1 MAKKTRTELSTLAI
15 NTNLPDNTTELI
27 TPTTERA
34 QLTDERESV
43 VNYKDDLGGVS
54 NAGKF
59 ITVAT
64 DGESLTMVDEPTGE
78 LSGSGVSLQVALWDG
93 TKVLTGEAEFIY
105 TAGRLE
111 LNKIEI
117 KGVSPK
123 LSINASTS
131 GDPILDFQDSGN
143 TKAELF
149 YDTVFGDEKFVIRAY
164 GVDTVFERA
173 AGTPTL
179 TIDGT
184 TGAATFSAGVN
195 VNGSTL
201 GGTLSV
207 TGDDSV
213 YAAIFKGGT
222 TVSSSYGPY
231 IRAGSD
237 SSDIAFQ
244 VRDVT
249 EADLFFRIRGD
260 GSVLIPNGVVFN
272 NNSVTGDKTS
282 VTLNAYEE
290 GTWTPTLASSV
301 GSLGSSYSSSG
312 TYTRIGRWIE
322 LAVDFTFTSTGTGGG
337 VLYITNAPFISNTN
351 TASGSGVIPILG
363 TSLNV
368 WWYTGTTNIGMYTYS
383 GSFAGSTYNTRL
395 QIGYE
400 TT

>member
-173 AGTPTL
+173 VGTPSL
-179 TIDGT
+179 TITSG
-184 TGAATFSAGVN
+184 GAATFSG
-195 VNGSTL
+195 
-201 GGTLSV
+201 SV
-207 TGDDSV
+207 TV
-213 YAAIFKGGT
+213 NKAI
-222 TVSSSYGPY
+222 S
-231 IRAGSD
+231 
-237 SSDIAFQ
+237 
-244 VRDVT
+244 
-249 EADLFFRIRGD
+249 
-260 GSVLIPNGVVFN
+260 IPNSNVAPTGGGIYQGSSTIQIRSGTSGFTVN
-272 NNSVTGDKTS
+272 NNANTIVNFKVEDSGLATFSNGIKFGTGA
-282 VTLNAYEE
+282 TLDAYEE
-290 GTWTPTLASSV
+290 GTWTPIV
-301 GSLGSSYSSSG
+301 SSG
-312 TYTRIGRWIE
+312 YTSVTYVALQTQGNYTRIGNVVNAWFYIQFSGTATGSKVQISG
-322 LAVDFTFTSTGTGGG
+322 LPFTVYTYTKGG
-337 VLYITNAPFISNTN
+337 
-351 TASGSGVIPILG
+351 
-363 TSLNV
+363 SLN
-368 WWYTGTTNIGMYTYS
+368 YIGITLSGPPMAYATSNYLDFYRLDTTATYANSVSNATSDYIIGMVTY
-383 GSFAGSTYNTRL
+383 GV
-395 QIGYE
+395 
-400 TT
+400 